1 MKKILVLRFSS
12 IGDIVLTSPVV
23 RALKKQLACEV
34 HFLTKSSF
42 RGIVAHN
49 PYIDKVFTFEKDI
62 HEVTNELK
70 AEQYDFVVDLHHNLR
85 TLRLKRLLKRPS
97 TSFPKLN
104 IRKYFYVRFKWSV
117 MPDVHIVDRY
127 FEAVKSLG
135 VHNDELGLDYFIPQ
149 EEEVDTTNFLSD
161 SFQTGYVAIALGAQF
176 ATKRLP
182 FEKLHELIS
191 GITLPV
197 VLLGGKEDAETGAKL
212 SEIDPTRVYNA
223 AGRCSLNQS
232 ASLVKQ
238 AVCLITHDT
247 GLMHIGSAF
256 KKDVFSIWG
265 NTTPQLG
272 MYPYLPGKNSQQFEV
287 ENLSCRPCSKI
298 GHQQCPKGH
307 FKCMTEQDVTKII
320 RAVHKKSPEI
330 YPEAH

>member
-23 RALKKQLACEV
+23 RALKTQLGCEV

-42 RGIVAHN
+42 REIVAHN
-49 PYIDKVFTFEKDI
+49 PYLDKVFTFEKDI
-62 HEVTNELK
+62 HEVADELK
-70 AEQYDFVVDLHHNLR
+70 AEQYDFVADLHHNFR

-97 TSFPKLN
+97 VAFPKLN
-104 IRKYFYVRFKWSV
+104 VRKYFYVRFKWNV

-127 FEAVKSLG
+127 FETVKSLG
-135 VHNDELGLDYFIPQ
+135 VCNDGLGLDYFIPQ
-149 EEEVDTTNFLSD
+149 EEEIDTTNFLPEL
-161 SFQTGYVAIALGAQF
+161 FQTGFVAIALGAQF

-182 FEKLHELIS
+182 VDKLHELIS

-197 VLLGGKEDAETGAKL
+197 VLLGGKEDAEMGEKL
-212 SEIDPTRVYNA
+212 SEIDPIRIVNA

-238 AVCLITHDT
+238 ASCLITHDT

-256 KKDVFSIWG
+256 KKDIFSIWG

-287 ENLSCRPCSKI
+287 SDLPCRPCSKI

-307 FKCMTEQDVTKII
+307 FKCMKEQDVRRII
-320 RAVHKKSPEI
+320 LATQSLT
-330 YPEAH
+330 

>member
-23 RALKKQLACEV
+23 RALKTQLGCEV
-34 HFLTKSSF
+34 HYLTKTSF
-42 RGIVAHN
+42 KGIVTHN

-62 HEVTNELK
+62 HEVVDELK

-85 TLRLKRLLKRPS
+85 TLRLKRILKRPS
-97 TSFPKLN
+97 ATFPKLN
-104 IRKYFYVRFKWSV
+104 VRKYFYVRFKWNV
-117 MPDVHIVDRY
+117 MPKIHIVDRY
-127 FEAVKSLG
+127 FEAVSSLG
-135 VHNDELGLDYFIPQ
+135 VKNDGLGLDYFIPQ
-149 EEEVDTTNFLSD
+149 EEEIDTTRFLPD
-161 SFQTGYVAIALGAQF
+161 SFQSGYVAIALGAQF

-182 FEKLHELIS
+182 AEKLDELIS
-191 GITLPV
+191 EINLPI
-197 VLLGGKEDAETGAKL
+197 VLLGGKEDAETGERLRAIKTGL
-212 SEIDPTRVYNA
+212 IFNA

-256 KKDVFSIWG
+256 KKDIFSIWG

-272 MYPYLPGKNSQQFEV
+272 MYPYLPGKNSKQYEV
-287 ENLSCRPCSKI
+287 NNLSCRPCSKI
-298 GHQQCPKGH
+298 GHQKCPKGH
-307 FKCMTEQDVTKII
+307 FKCMMEQDI
-320 RAVHKKSPEI
+320 KSV
-330 YPEAH
+330 ASAANRLF

>member
-23 RALKKQLACEV
+23 RALKTQLNCEV

-42 RGIVAHN
+42 HGIVAHN
-49 PYIDKVFTFEKDI
+49 PHIDKVFTFEKDI
-62 HEVTNELK
+62 HEVMDELK
-70 AEQYDFVVDLHHNLR
+70 SEQYDFIVDLHHNLR
-85 TLRLKRLLKRPS
+85 TLRLKRTLKRPAA
-97 TSFPKLN
+97 SFPKLN
-104 IRKYFYVRFKWSV
+104 VRKYLYVRFKRDV

-135 VHNDELGLDYFIPQ
+135 VRNDGLGLDYFIPK
-149 EEEVDTTNFLSD
+149 EEEIDTSSFLPD
-161 SFQTGYVAIALGAQF
+161 SFQSGYVTIALGAQF

-182 FEKLHELIS
+182 FEKLHELVS
-191 GITLPV
+191 GITLPI

-212 SEIDPTRVYNA
+212 SEIDAIRIFNA

-238 AVCLITHDT
+238 STCLITHDT

-256 KKDVFSIWG
+256 KKDILSIWG

-272 MYPYLPGKNSQQFEV
+272 MYPYLSGNNSHQFEV
-287 ENLSCRPCSKI
+287 QNLSCRPCSKI

-307 FKCMTEQDVTKII
+307 FKCMMEQDVEGII
-320 RAVHKKSPEI
+320 SAVHK
-330 YPEAH
+330 